1 MIHQALVIGSGP
13 GGLAT
18 VASLLDHG
26 LEDIAWV
33 DDQWCGGRL
42 NGMYREISSLVP
54 PTLDQGWHGCL
65 AVILTVQQY
74 QSGHLPRRHFF
85 IYHMQEYH

>member
-13 GGLAT
+13 GGLVT

-42 NGMYREISSLVP
+42 NGMYREISS
-54 PTLDQGWHGCL
+54 
-65 AVILTVQQY
+65 
-74 QSGHLPRRHFF
+74 
-85 IYHMQEYH
+85 